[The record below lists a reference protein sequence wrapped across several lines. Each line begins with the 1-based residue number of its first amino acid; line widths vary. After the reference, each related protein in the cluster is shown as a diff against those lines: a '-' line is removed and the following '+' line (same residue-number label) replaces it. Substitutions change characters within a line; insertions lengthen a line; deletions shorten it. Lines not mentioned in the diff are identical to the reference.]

1 MTESIFFKIPHIV
14 TKCFVTLPRHERVGK
29 GSFGSRR
36 FRSLV
41 AKLLQAI
48 TTPLLYHTLQCI
60 MYYILMYYVLCKT
73 EGCDNTEAVTL
84 LCHIGKTAPGYY
96 HSLTE
101 LYNILLAPSGA
112 LIAIPTY
119 Y

>member
-60 MYYILMYYVLCKT
+60 MYYVKLKVVTILKLSHYF
-73 EGCDNTEAVTL
+73 VTL
-84 LCHIGKTAPGYY
+84 AKLLQAITTPSLNYTIYY
-96 HSLTE
+96 
-101 LYNILLAPSGA
+101 
-112 LIAIPTY
+112 
-119 Y
+119 

>member
-14 TKCFVTLPRHERVGK
+14 TECFVTLPRHERVGK

-48 TTPLLYHTLQCI
+48 TTPLLYHTLQCFMNYVKLKVVTI
-60 MYYILMYYVLCKT
+60 LKLSHYFVTLAKLLQAITTPSLYYTMYY
-73 EGCDNTEAVTL
+73 
-84 LCHIGKTAPGYY
+84 
-96 HSLTE
+96 
-101 LYNILLAPSGA
+101 
-112 LIAIPTY
+112 
-119 Y
+119 

>member
-48 TTPLLYHTLQCI
+48 TTLLLYHTLQCI
-60 MYYILMYYVLCKT
+60 MYYVKLKVVTILKLSHYF
-73 EGCDNTEAVTL
+73 VTL
-84 LCHIGKTAPGYY
+84 AKLLQAITTPSLYY
-96 HSLTE
+96 SL
-101 LYNILLAPSGA
+101 
-112 LIAIPTY
+112 Y

>member
-48 TTPLLYHTLQCI
+48 TTPLLYHTL
-60 MYYILMYYVLCKT
+60 YYILCKSQ
-73 EGCDNTEAVTL
+73 GCDNTEASFHKTL
-84 LCHIGKTAPGYY
+84 SY
-96 HSLTE
+96 
-101 LYNILLAPSGA
+101 
-112 LIAIPTY
+112 
-119 Y
+119 

>member
-48 TTPLLYHTLQCI
+48 TTPLLYHTYVA
-60 MYYILMYYVLCKT
+60 MHYVLCKT
-73 EGCDNTEAVTL
+73 EGCDNTEAVTI
-84 LCHIGKTAPGYY
+84 LCHIGKTAPNY
-96 HSLTE
+96 
-101 LYNILLAPSGA
+101 
-112 LIAIPTY
+112 
-119 Y
+119 